1 MKRLF
6 TVFLCCL
13 LMASFCA
20 CGTEELKEEYR
31 IPLEEI
37 VYISREGTLPTPIN
51 EHPDASQRAYDLIDE
66 CSIFDKKVQL
76 TTEQKSKEHML
87 LMWQKLHEETQFF
100 KNMNPEHI
108 IHYPQDHKIL
118 FCYLLPAEPPSD
130 GGWLTEEIWLAIIL
144 DDQTGDLLSADPLT
158 NTEREALK
166 TGDGLREPF

>member
-37 VYISREGTLPTPIN
+37 VYISREGTLPAPIN
-51 EHPDASQRAYDLIDE
+51 EYPDASQRAYDLIDE

-87 LMWQKLHEETQFF
+87 LMWQKLHEETQYF
-100 KNMNPEHI
+100 
-108 IHYPQDHKIL
+108 
-118 FCYLLPAEPPSD
+118 
-130 GGWLTEEIWLAIIL
+130 
-144 DDQTGDLLSADPLT
+144 GD
-158 NTEREALK
+158 
-166 TGDGLREPF
+166 